1 MINEV
6 YFEYGKSQT
15 TIERKTYSILELL
28 GDVGGLLDGLKLIGG
43 FLVTPIV
50 TFALK
55 VKLMAGGFKLVGAKE
70 ALVSES
76 I

>member
-6 YFEYGKSQT
+6 YIEYGKSQT

-50 TFALK
+50 TFAMK